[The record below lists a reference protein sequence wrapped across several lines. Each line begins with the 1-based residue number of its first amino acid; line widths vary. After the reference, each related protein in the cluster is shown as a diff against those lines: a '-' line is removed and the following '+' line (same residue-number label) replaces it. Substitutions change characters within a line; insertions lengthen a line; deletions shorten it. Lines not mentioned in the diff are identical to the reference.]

1 MKRLRQIAA
10 WLLMLAL
17 PLQGI
22 AAYAPLAP
30 CGDEHAA
37 ASQQAHDHDAQAGHH
52 AQAAADHHAAAGQ
65 QHHDHEPAN
74 DASGHSCCH
83 HVFTGAATGATPQPP
98 EAPLAVIPRISLL
111 NTLFIPELPQRPP
124 RA

>member
-1 MKRLRQIAA
+1 MRRVRLFAA

-22 AAYAPLAP
+22 AAYAPLMP

-37 ASQQAHDHDAQAGHH
+37 VQQMHDHGAHSDHH
-52 AQAAADHHAAAGQ
+52 AQPADHHAATTPS
-65 QHHDHEPAN
+65 HDHEPAN

-83 HVFTGAATGATPQPP
+83 HVFTGAAAATTPLPR